1 MDVLKTIAID
11 IKHSVFEN
19 ETEAI
24 MYITKDIHSDSFIVA
39 IPSITFSCDIVDER
53 DYDHL
58 LRSNV
63 FGDKDKLERLVN
75 AIKEG
80 IAEFE

>member
-1 MDVLKTIAID
+1 MLKTIAID
-11 IKHSVFEN
+11 IKLSVFEN

-24 MYITKDIHSDSFIVA
+24 MYITKDIHSDSFIIAV
-39 IPSITFSCDIVDER
+39 PVITFSYEIRDQK

-58 LRSNV
+58 LRFNV
-63 FGDKDKLERLVN
+63 FGDIDKKERLVE
-75 AIKEG
+75 AIREG